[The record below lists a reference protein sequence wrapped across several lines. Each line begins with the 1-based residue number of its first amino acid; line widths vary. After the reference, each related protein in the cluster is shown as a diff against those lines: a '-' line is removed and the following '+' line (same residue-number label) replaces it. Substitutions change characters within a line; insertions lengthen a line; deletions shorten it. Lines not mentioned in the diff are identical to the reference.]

1 MDAFDAIRWLYLV
14 LAFIFVGWT
23 FKNMI
28 EDYVDM
34 LDNPPYQKAI
44 DTQKEIIKQ
53 HSEIREQ
60 YVREKTHEIQTQK
73 CRNASKT

>member
-28 EDYVDM
+28 EDYIDM

-44 DTQKEIIKQ
+44 DTQKEINQ
-53 HSEIREQ
+53 TTWRNSRTIR
-60 YVREKTHEIQTQK
+60 
-73 CRNASKT
+73 